1 MSEWRG
7 TSGAGIAERIRR
19 SEAGQMSVLIV
30 GFLALLLILAAVVV
44 DASAAYLRRSA
55 MNNVADG
62 AALAAA
68 DAVQGHQVY
77 ASGLGVDAPIDANVA
92 RRYVADYLVESG
104 ATSEYPGLQWRVVQQ
119 GADIRV
125 TVSAPLDLPL
135 SVAGWGDDAVVSG
148 NASVLVRVS

>member
-1 MSEWRG
+1 MSGED
-7 TSGAGIAERIRR
+7 TIAGRR
-19 SEAGQMSVLIV
+19 RRVDSGQMSVLIV

-44 DASAAYLRRSA
+44 DVSAAYLRRTA

-77 ASGLGVDAPIDANVA
+77 TSGLGADAPIDAAVA
-92 RRYVADYLVESG
+92 RRYVADYLAASG
-104 ATSEYPGLQWRVVQQ
+104 ATSDYPGLRWQVVQHGSDVQ
-119 GADIRV
+119 V
-125 TVSAPLDLPL
+125 TVRAPLDLPL
-135 SVAGWGDDAVVSG
+135 SVAGWGDDVVVSG